1 MPGYWRQPSET
12 GNALRDGWLFT
23 GDIGKMDA
31 EGYFTIVDRRKD
43 MILVSGCDLSTMHGF
58 WAPWLAHELRNVGLE
73 IVCLDTRHTRA
84 APIFS
89 AIGMPPH
96 VGTRCRQ
103 RADI

>member
-73 IVCLDTRHTRA
+73 IVCLDTRHTCRPYILSDRNA
-84 APIFS
+84 APRWDK
-89 AIGMPPH
+89 MPP
-96 VGTRCRQ
+96 TS
-103 RADI
+103 